1 MTSGL
6 DGICFLLQSDNPAI
20 PVKDVKL
27 ATARSLYALGKNRQF
42 AAKLVMEVVEPDN
55 SHPGG
60 LLEYAKIAYEK
71 GMFDAA
77 TQVLLRVMKNMEDDE
92 ETKKYMAL
100 CLEVIPALN
109 ATYWRRLGS
118 IE

>member
-1 MTSGL
+1 MW
-6 DGICFLLQSDNPAI
+6 LQTDNPKLL
-20 PVKDVKL
+20 VKDVKL
-27 ATARSLYALGKNRQF
+27 AAARSMYALGGDNKQF

-55 SHPGG
+55 SHAGG

-71 GMFDAA
+71 GLFDTA

-100 CLEVIPALN
+100 CLEVN
-109 ATYWRRLGS
+109 QKRSTWTGF
-118 IE
+118 